1 MAINMG
7 SYTDT
12 NLGGSDEQDNKE
24 IVEDK
29 YTGEQFEIER
39 NTDFI
44 TILPNIINPL
54 GCEHILN
61 VFHVCPIDEDA
72 EYNPD
77 SSEII
82 PSQKVQDHNLSYKY
96 IADMNKTHL
105 TCSPGTREFDAC
117 LEVFEHLIPDHP
129 DFDTITYM
137 QVVHYAQD
145 AMFPFHKDIA
155 EDTDFGTMILQLN
168 EGYKGGRLIVDGNYI
183 AKNEGTATFFNN
195 STQMWHGVEPV
206 YEGDRYVLLVWFGR
220 DEDSMRGEE
229 ENNESE
235 NNDSTDS
242 EMQSVSET
250 TETTGSEVPLTDE

>member
-7 SYTDT
+7 GYTEPKL
-12 NLGGSDEQDNKE
+12 NNDEETKE

-39 NTDFI
+39 HTDFI
-44 TILPNIINPL
+44 TILPSIINPK

-61 VFHVCPIDEDA
+61 VFHSCPIDDEC
-72 EYNPD
+72 EYDPNT
-77 SSEII
+77 SEIY
-82 PSQKVQDHNLSYKY
+82 PSQKVEELNLSYKY
-96 IADMNKTHL
+96 NADMNKTHM
-105 TCSPGTREFDAC
+105 TCAPESPEFFAC

-129 DFDTITYM
+129 DFETITYM
-137 QVVHYAQD
+137 QIVHYGQD

-155 EDTDFGTMILQLN
+155 EDTDFGTMIMQLN
-168 EGYKGGRLIVDGNYI
+168 EGYKGGKLIVDGNYI
-183 AKNEGTATFFNN
+183 ANNEGTATFFNN
-195 STQMWHGVEPV
+195 STLMWHGVEPI

-229 ENNESE
+229 ENNESDD
-235 NNDSTDS
+235 NDSTDS
-242 EMQSVSET
+242 EMQSVSES

>member
-24 IVEDK
+24 VVENK

-61 VFHVCPIDEDA
+61 VFHGCPIDEDS

-145 AMFPFHKDIA
+145 SMFPFHKDVA

>member
-1 MAINMG
+1 
-7 SYTDT
+7 
-12 NLGGSDEQDNKE
+12 
-24 IVEDK
+24 
-29 YTGEQFEIER
+29 
-39 NTDFI
+39 
-44 TILPNIINPL
+44 
-54 GCEHILN
+54 
-61 VFHVCPIDEDA
+61 VFHGCPIDEDA

>member
-12 NLGGSDEQDNKE
+12 NLGDSDEQNNKE

-61 VFHVCPIDEDA
+61 VFHGCPIDEES

-77 SSEII
+77 TSEII

-96 IADMNKTHL
+96 VADMNKTHL

-117 LEVFEHLIPDHP
+117 IEVFEHLIPDHP

-137 QVVHYAQD
+137 QIVHYAQD
-145 AMFPFHKDIA
+145 AMFPFHKDVA

>member
-1 MAINMG
+1 M
-7 SYTDT
+7 
-12 NLGGSDEQDNKE
+12 
-24 IVEDK
+24 
-29 YTGEQFEIER
+29 
-39 NTDFI
+39 
-44 TILPNIINPL
+44 
-54 GCEHILN
+54 N
-61 VFHVCPIDEDA
+61 VFHGTPLDDGA

-137 QVVHYAQD
+137 QIVHYAQD
-145 AMFPFHKDIA
+145 AMFPFHKDVA

-168 EGYKGGRLIVDGNYI
+168 DGYKGGRLIVDGNYI

-195 STQMWHGVEPV
+195 STQMWHGVEPI

>member
-1 MAINMG
+1 MTINMG

-12 NLGGSDEQDNKE
+12 NLGDSDEQNNKE

-54 GCEHILN
+54 GCEHIMN
-61 VFHVCPIDEDA
+61 VFHGTPLDDGA

-117 LEVFEHLIPDHP
+117 LEVFQHLIPDHP

-137 QVVHYAQD
+137 QIVHYAQD
-145 AMFPFHKDIA
+145 AMFPFHKDVA

-195 STQMWHGVEPV
+195 STQMWHGVEPI

>member
-1 MAINMG
+1 
-7 SYTDT
+7 
-12 NLGGSDEQDNKE
+12 
-24 IVEDK
+24 
-29 YTGEQFEIER
+29 
-39 NTDFI
+39 
-44 TILPNIINPL
+44 
-54 GCEHILN
+54 
-61 VFHVCPIDEDA
+61 VFHGCPIDEDA

-250 TETTGSEVPLTDE
+250 TETTGSEVPLTNE

>member
-1 MAINMG
+1 MTINMG

-12 NLGGSDEQDNKE
+12 NLGDSDEQNNKE

-54 GCEHILN
+54 GCEHIMN
-61 VFHVCPIDEDA
+61 VFHSTPLDDGA

-117 LEVFEHLIPDHP
+117 LEVFQHLIPDHP

-137 QVVHYAQD
+137 QIVHYAQD
-145 AMFPFHKDIA
+145 AMFPFHKDVA

-195 STQMWHGVEPV
+195 STQMWHGVEPI